1 MNNHG
6 KETNNLGKAMPYSE
20 PTESTEATEPI
31 LCRPDMKS
39 MDARSIVHGQTWER
53 KKLLVLDVNGLLLFR
68 KYKATSFPQ
77 EFDAVIGEFTIFIRP
92 FAKEFL
98 TWCCDNFIV
107 VIWGTAMKQNL
118 DPLIPLV
125 FGCNQPHLVLTQ
137 AECSDTGLQHPTK
150 RGKALL
156 VKDIHRVWEHPNLQ
170 GFGFD
175 ETNTV
180 LIDDAPYK
188 AAWNPTLTAVHP
200 KAWDPYD
207 SENQPLN
214 DCLGP
219 EGDIR
224 IFLMLFQECDDGR
237 KAVKAWNESKQKNWM
252 VTDSLCEFISRAPN
266 PTLPMIDR

>member
-1 MNNHG
+1 MSESASALERSYMPNFVALEIDM
-6 KETNNLGKAMPYSE
+6 KDKASIYETNIKNETRLLKCTKNEDLGV
-20 PTESTEATEPI
+20 
-31 LCRPDMKS
+31 D
-39 MDARSIVHGQTWER
+39 R
-53 KKLLVLDVNGLLLFR
+53 KKLLILDVNGLLLFR

-98 TWCCDNFIV
+98 TWCSDNFIV

-125 FGCNQPHLVLTQ
+125 FGSHQPHLVLTQ

-156 VKDIHRVWEHPNLQ
+156 VKDIQQVWQHPNLQ
-170 GFGFD
+170 AFGFD

-188 AAWNPTLTAVHP
+188 AAWNPALTAVHP

-207 SENQPLN
+207 SENQALN

-224 IFLMLFQECDDGR
+224 KFLMLFQECDDSR
-237 KAVKAWNESKQKNWM
+237 KAVKACNESKQKNWI
-252 VTDSLCEFISRAPN
+252 VTDSLCEFVSSHVNGQSLAR
-266 PTLPMIDR
+266 